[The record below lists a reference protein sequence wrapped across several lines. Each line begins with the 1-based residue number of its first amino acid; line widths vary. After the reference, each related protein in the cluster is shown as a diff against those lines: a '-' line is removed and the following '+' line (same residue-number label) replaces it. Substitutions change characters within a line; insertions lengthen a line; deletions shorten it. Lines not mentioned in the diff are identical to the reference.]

1 MAKGL
6 DLNMSTIQNLSP
18 LHFDHK
24 LGFFG
29 DYESKD
35 EIIKITEVKDLSIFQ
50 IVKFK
55 KSSID
60 INQVSFNNLKL
71 PTKSLTVSS
80 DNITRI
86 LWSGPDTWLIVSKD
100 KILSENIYNNFRDDD
115 FAVTDIS
122 HSRAV
127 IEISG
132 AKSKDVLKKG
142 SPINFND
149 NIFKQNNCANTTY
162 NGINII
168 IDFISEKPD
177 CFNLLA
183 LRSFGG
189 SFYHSIT
196 DSCLEYGYEAI

>member
-35 EIIKITEVKDLSIFQ
+35 EIIKLTEVKDLSIFQ

-86 LWSGPDTWLIVSKD
+86 LW
-100 KILSENIYNNFRDDD
+100 
-115 FAVTDIS
+115 
-122 HSRAV
+122 
-127 IEISG
+127 
-132 AKSKDVLKKG
+132 
-142 SPINFND
+142 
-149 NIFKQNNCANTTY
+149 
-162 NGINII
+162 
-168 IDFISEKPD
+168 
-177 CFNLLA
+177 
-183 LRSFGG
+183 
-189 SFYHSIT
+189 
-196 DSCLEYGYEAI
+196 